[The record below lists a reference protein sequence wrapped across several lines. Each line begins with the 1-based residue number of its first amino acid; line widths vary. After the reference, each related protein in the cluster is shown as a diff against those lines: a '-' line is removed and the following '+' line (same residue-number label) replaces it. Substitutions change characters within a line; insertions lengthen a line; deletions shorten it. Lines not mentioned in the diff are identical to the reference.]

1 MTASEVFEAVTGS
14 GSSDFAMLVAILN
27 RRGAWCLIG
36 GLAVNCY
43 VEPVYTLDADIVV
56 AASELSAI
64 KGDLIHAGF
73 SVEEFP
79 HSLNATMPKS
89 DLRIQFT
96 LDSRYQGF
104 VKNTKIQEVLDQQV
118 PVASLENIVTGK
130 IWAWSDERR
139 RLSKCKKDEL
149 YTPEDFTDEHRMIAE
164 TTRQFIDNEVI
175 PHIDELEKHDWKLAR
190 ELVRKAADLGLI
202 GANIPEEYGGL
213 GLDQT
218 SGALVGENIGR
229 CASFATTLGAE
240 SGIGLLPIIYFGTE
254 AAKEKYLPRIASGEL
269 ITAYALTEAGSGSD
283 AMAAKATARLSDDGT
298 HYVLN
303 GEKMFITNGGFAD
316 IFIVF
321 AKVDGDKFSAFIVE
335 RQEGLSPGA
344 EEHKMGIKGSST
356 TPLVLADAK
365 APLENLLGE
374 IGKGHKIAFNTLN
387 IGRFKLGAMC
397 IGGMKLMLHESIRYA
412 NERQQFGKS
421 ISSFGAIKSKLGE
434 MAIRTWV
441 GEAMIYRTLGM
452 IETAIGDTTDPDA
465 KRRAI
470 EEYSAECSIIKVA
483 LSEYCDY
490 LADEMVQIFGG
501 YGYSADYP
509 AERAYR
515 DSRINR
521 IFEGTNEINRML
533 IPGRLM
539 KSALSGRLALL
550 PAAQAL
556 MDEILTPQMAGFD
569 YDEGLL
575 AAEEKLA
582 KNAKKVGLMTLG
594 TAAQKY
600 MMKLGDQQEILIGIA
615 DVIMDAYAMESAIL
629 RARKLAASAGEEAAA
644 RYVDMTRVFCNDA
657 VERIEARAKNTLAG
671 MTDGDE
677 LRTLLAA
684 LRRFTKLTPVNTIA
698 ARQRIADVMI
708 VANKY
713 VY

>member
-1 MTASEVFEAVTGS
+1 MSAVVEQKQVVQGGSFLIEDRTVSEVF
-14 GSSDFAMLVAILN
+14 
-27 RRGAWCLIG
+27 
-36 GLAVNCY
+36 
-43 VEPVYTLDADIVV
+43 
-56 AASELSAI
+56 
-64 KGDLIHAGF
+64 
-73 SVEEFP
+73 
-79 HSLNATMPKS
+79 
-89 DLRIQFT
+89 
-96 LDSRYQGF
+96 
-104 VKNTKIQEVLDQQV
+104 
-118 PVASLENIVTGK
+118 
-130 IWAWSDERR
+130 
-139 RLSKCKKDEL
+139 
-149 YTPEDFTDEHRMIAE
+149 TPEDFTEEHRMIAE

-175 PHIDELEKHDWKLAR
+175 PRVDELEKHDWKLAR
-190 ELVRKAADLGLI
+190 ELVGKAAELGLI

-254 AAKEKYLPRIASGEL
+254 AAKAKYLPKIATGEL

-298 HYVLN
+298 HYILN

-335 RQEGLSPGA
+335 RQEGLTAGA

-356 TPLVLADAK
+356 TPLVLADAQ

-374 IGKGHKIAFNTLN
+374 VGKGHKIAFNTLN

-452 IETAIGDTTDPDA
+452 IEDAIGDTTDPNA
-465 KRRAI
+465 KMRAI

-483 LSEYCDY
+483 LSEYCDF
-490 LADEMVQIFGG
+490 LADEMVQIYGG

-539 KSALSGRLALL
+539 KSALSGQLALL
-550 PAAQAL
+550 PAAKAL
-556 MDEILTPQMAGFD
+556 MDEILTPPMLGFD
-569 YDEGLL
+569 DDDELL
-575 AAEEKLA
+575 ATETKLA

-600 MMKLGDQQEILIGIA
+600 MMKLGDQQEILLGIA
-615 DVIMDAYAMESAIL
+615 DIIMDAYAMESAIL
-629 RARKLAASAGEEAAA
+629 RTQKLAAAQGEAAAA
-644 RYVDMTRVFCNDA
+644 RYIDMTRVFCNDA

-671 MTDGDE
+671 MSEGDE

-698 ARQRIADVMI
+698 ARQRIANVMI
-708 VANKY
+708 EANRY

>member
-1 MTASEVFEAVTGS
+1 MSAVVEQKQLVQGGEFLIAHRTPDEVF
-14 GSSDFAMLVAILN
+14 
-27 RRGAWCLIG
+27 
-36 GLAVNCY
+36 
-43 VEPVYTLDADIVV
+43 
-56 AASELSAI
+56 
-64 KGDLIHAGF
+64 
-73 SVEEFP
+73 
-79 HSLNATMPKS
+79 
-89 DLRIQFT
+89 
-96 LDSRYQGF
+96 
-104 VKNTKIQEVLDQQV
+104 
-118 PVASLENIVTGK
+118 
-130 IWAWSDERR
+130 
-139 RLSKCKKDEL
+139 
-149 YTPEDFTDEHRMIAE
+149 TPEDFTEEHRMIAE
-164 TTRQFIDNEVI
+164 TTRQFIDNEVV
-175 PHIDELEKHDWKLAR
+175 PHIGELEKHDWKLAR
-190 ELVRKAADLGLI
+190 ELVKKAADLGLI

-254 AAKEKYLPRIASGEL
+254 AAKQKYLPKIASGEL

-283 AMAAKATARLSDDGT
+283 AMAAKATARLSADGT
-298 HYVLN
+298 HYLLN

-335 RQEGLSPGA
+335 RQEGLTAGA

-356 TPLVLADAK
+356 TPLILADAK

-397 IGGMKLMLHESIRYA
+397 IGGMKLMMHESIRYA

-421 ISSFGAIKSKLGE
+421 ISAFGAIKSKLGE

-441 GEAMIYRTLGM
+441 GEAMIWRTLGM
-452 IETAIGDTTDPDA
+452 IEDAIGDTNDQEA
-465 KRRAI
+465 KMRAI

-539 KSALSGRLALL
+539 KSALAGKLALL

-556 MDEILTPQMAGFD
+556 MDEILTPPMASFD
-569 YDEGLL
+569 EDDSLL
-575 AAEEKLA
+575 AAEQQLA
-582 KNAKKVGLMTLG
+582 RNAKKVGLMTLG
-594 TAAQKY
+594 TAAQKF

-615 DVIMDAYAMESAIL
+615 DIIMDAYAMESAIL
-629 RARKLAASAGEEAAA
+629 RAQKLAAAQGEAAAA
-644 RYVDMTRVFCNDA
+644 RYLDMTRVFCNDA
-657 VERIEARAKNTLAG
+657 VERIDARAKNTLAG
-671 MTDGDE
+671 MAEGDE

-708 VANKY
+708 EANKY

>member
-1 MTASEVFEAVTGS
+1 MAAVVEQKRIVQG
-14 GSSDFAMLVAILN
+14 
-27 RRGAWCLIG
+27 GAFLI
-36 GLAVNCY
+36 
-43 VEPVYTLDADIVV
+43 
-56 AASELSAI
+56 
-64 KGDLIHAGF
+64 
-73 SVEEFP
+73 EERTPEEIF
-79 HSLNATMPKS
+79 
-89 DLRIQFT
+89 
-96 LDSRYQGF
+96 
-104 VKNTKIQEVLDQQV
+104 
-118 PVASLENIVTGK
+118 
-130 IWAWSDERR
+130 
-139 RLSKCKKDEL
+139 
-149 YTPEDFTDEHRMIAE
+149 TPEDFTEEHRMIAD
-164 TTRQFIDNEVI
+164 TTRQFVDNEVI
-175 PHIDELEKHDWKLAR
+175 PRIDELEKKDWKLAR
-190 ELVRKAADLGLI
+190 ELVSKAADLGLI

-229 CASFATTLGAE
+229 SASFATTLGAE

-254 AAKEKYLPRIASGEL
+254 AAKQKYLPKIATGEL

-283 AMAAKATARLSDDGT
+283 AMAAKATAKLSADGT
-298 HYVLN
+298 HYILN

-335 RQEGLSPGA
+335 KQDGVSPGA

-356 TPLVLADAK
+356 TPLVLSDAK
-365 APLENLLGE
+365 APVENLLGE
-374 IGKGHKIAFNTLN
+374 VGKGHKIAFNILN

-397 IGGMKLMLHESIRYA
+397 IGGMKLMVHEAVRYA
-412 NERQQFGKS
+412 NERHQFGKS
-421 ISSFGAIKSKLGE
+421 ISSFGAIKAKLGE

-452 IETAIGDTTDPDA
+452 IEAAISDTTDPDA
-465 KRRAI
+465 KLKAI

-490 LADEMVQIFGG
+490 VADEMVQIYGG

-539 KSALSGRLALL
+539 KSALSGKLALL

-556 MDEILTPQMAGFD
+556 MDEILTPQMASFD
-569 YDEGLL
+569 DDENVL
-575 AAEEKLA
+575 AAEAKLA
-582 KNAKKVGLMTLG
+582 KNAKKVALMTLG

-600 MMKLGDQQEILIGIA
+600 MMALGDQQEILLGIA
-615 DVIMDAYAMESAIL
+615 DIIMDAYAMESAIL
-629 RARKLAASAGEEAAA
+629 RAQKLAASQGEDAAA
-644 RYVDMTRVFCNDA
+644 RYIDMTRVFCNDA
-657 VERIEARAKNTLAG
+657 VERIEASAKNTLAG
-671 MTDGDE
+671 MSEGDE

-684 LRRFTKLTPVNTIA
+684 LRRFTKMTPMNTIA
-698 ARQRIADVMI
+698 ARQRIADVL
-708 VANKY
+708 VEGNRWAY
-713 VY
+713 